1 MKDKDI
7 RILNKILTYI
17 DEIESFSS
25 GLDSEVFMQDRKT
38 TSACAF
44 GILQIG
50 ELAKE
55 LSDDIQN
62 RNPAIPWK
70 GIRGMRNRIAHDY
83 ESVDYSILW
92 DTVQTSLPE
101 LKIQLTELLKT
112 L

>member
-7 RILNKILTYI
+7 QILSKILTYI
-17 DEIESFSS
+17 DDIALFSS
-25 GLDSEVFMQDRKT
+25 GMGSESFMQDKKT

-44 GILQIG
+44 GIMQIG

-62 RNPAIPWK
+62 QNPNLPWN

-83 ESVDYSILW
+83 KNVDYTILW

-101 LKIQLTELLKT
+101 LKDQLTELLKT